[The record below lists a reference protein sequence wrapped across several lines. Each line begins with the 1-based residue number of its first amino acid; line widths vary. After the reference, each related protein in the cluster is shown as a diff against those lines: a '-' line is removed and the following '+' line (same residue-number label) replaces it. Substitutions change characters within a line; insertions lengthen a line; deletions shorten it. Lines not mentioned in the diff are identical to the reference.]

1 MAGAIGLLVG
11 RGVELLLGRAPI
23 LGPLAAVLEMVHVRG
38 GFDAHA
44 TLTARRAPRCI
55 DHCEIA

>member
-1 MAGAIGLLVG
+1 
-11 RGVELLLGRAPI
+11 VELLLGRAPI